1 MVPFNSEEYCISHL
15 LSLNNLKYCVGLFK
29 EELLVKGNWVICISK
44 NENGVYERFEYNLK
58 TKELKMSKKDNTE
71 SEFISV
77 SNSIIESNCV
87 IDISNYG
94 KRWEGSC
101 LNGSPFGYGSL
112 FNSSNELIYQGVMIK
127 DKKEC
132 FGIEFYPDLSQI
144 EYIGCYWNNER
155 HGFGMLYNRKGELM
169 YEGDWLCGSSDYDKN
184 VILKSI
190 NNDRIVHSL
199 IHELVI
205 AEGCGNDYEGDLIL
219 CGFVNLERIVMKKRS
234 FQNVNTLVISDNLV
248 LNSIEIEDGEWCGD
262 NETGAFCN
270 VKSVLIISTLIDDI
284 LI

>member
-1 MVPFNSEEYCISHL
+1 MNTTL
-15 LSLNNLKYCVGLFK
+15 LHP
-29 EELLVKGNWVICISK
+29 
-44 NENGVYERFEYNLK
+44 
-58 TKELKMSKKDNTE
+58 
-71 SEFISV
+71 ISV
-77 SNSIIESNCV
+77 SNSRIESNCV
-87 IDISNYG
+87 IDISNDG

-155 HGFGMLYNRKGELM
+155 HGFGMLYNRKGELV
-169 YEGDWLCGSSDYDKN
+169 YEGDWLCGSNDYEKN

-190 NNDRIVHSL
+190 DNDRIVHSL

-205 AEGCGNDYEGDLIL
+205 DEGCGNDYEGDLLL
-219 CGFVNLERIVMKKRS
+219 CGFDYLDRIVVRKNS
-234 FQNVNTLVISDNLV
+234 FQNVNSLKISDNCV
-248 LNSIEIEDGEWCGD
+248 LNSIEIEDGEWCES
-262 NETGAFCN
+262 NPTGVFCN
-270 VKSVLIISTLIDDI
+270 VKSITITSTLIYD
-284 LI
+284 

>member
-1 MVPFNSEEYCISHL
+1 MLPFDCEKYCISHL
-15 LSLNNLKYCVGLFK
+15 LPLNNLKYCVGLFK
-29 EELLVKGNWVICISK
+29 EEGLLVKGDWVICISK
-44 NENGVYERFEYNLK
+44 NENGVYEHFDYNLK
-58 TKELKMSKKDNTE
+58 TKELKMSKIDNSE

-87 IDISNYG
+87 IDISIDG

-101 LNGSPFGYGSL
+101 VNGSPFGYGSL
-112 FNSSNELIYQGVMIK
+112 FNSSNLLIYQGVMIR

-155 HGFGMLYNRKGELM
+155 HGFGMLYDRKGELL

-184 VILKSI
+184 VILKGI
-190 NNDRIVHSL
+190 DNDEMVHSL

-205 AEGCGNDYEGDLIL
+205 DEECGCYYDGDLRL
-219 CGFVNLERIVMKKRS
+219 CGFVNLERIVVKKNS
-234 FQNVNTLVISDNLV
+234 FQNVNSLEISDNSV
-248 LNSIEIEDGEWCGD
+248 LRSIEIEVGEWRDDGWS
-262 NETGAFCN
+262 GSFSN
-270 VKSVLIISTLIDDI
+270 VKTVLITSSLID
-284 LI
+284 